1 MTRPPVTR
9 RNGVKRI
16 TATATVLALAGGVA
30 AVPLGPIDV
39 AHAQV
44 APTQQPGINFG
55 AVQNARGDWEASVF
69 FQSPMTVRTVSIDFV
84 PADSTNPREEAPVGD
99 PVFTRI
105 PEVADYRVDHMR
117 RTQVLAS
124 YDVKAY
130 RTQGTSTSGHPTIRI
145 TYELPGVEVGQNER
159 LALFAPGMGASYP
172 TPLRGGGARFTR
184 PTVNADIRGV
194 VAIHEATE
202 DEYRQ
207 TQVKIRQGAET
218 FSSPVQADGSY
229 EIAMTSPSGTMEI
242 SVAPPAGFA
251 TPEPKTWQ
259 AAEGLAAPDFEVY
272 PISVSG
278 KLIDASGAPVANAK
292 VTVAGR
298 SAVTDEK
305 GNFTVSK
312 VPVGTHDVVIGD
324 TERTRGRTLP
334 GVSVSDQRDNR
345 INDITVETKPQ
356 FGAVSG
362 RVTDPAGNGVRN
374 VVVQAGDRSNITDA
388 QGNYAI
394 TGIPTGLTSVE
405 VVEVPAG
412 FIRPEALERDV
423 QVNGVDDANFALE
436 AEPTPTPT
444 TSATPTT
451 TKTTPPTSTR
461 PVPTTPTQRPTPTT
475 PRSTTPT
482 STRPVPTTTTQRPTP
497 TTTRSTNPTS
507 TRPTTTTT
515 TQRPTPTT
523 TRPAPQVGAVEG
535 IVVDGY
541 GDPVVGA
548 TVTLSDARGAT
559 RNVTVG
565 TDGRVR
571 VDNVTPG
578 EYTVTVAAPPLYADM
593 VVPSVSVRA
602 GETTNLPALVLRP
615 VPARFDWDRVVVK
628 PGETRVSV
636 PTRSGGLSQEAN
648 FRTSGVTRIE
658 PDGTTTQIPAAESWI
673 SVEGDGTLVARPP
686 RNAAPGEYRV
696 EVTDVTG
703 ETHVITVEVADPTPM
718 SEQYAVRFPVI
729 PVPAGAT
736 RQAGRPRATVTD
748 GPFTY
753 ADRRLPEGTRFSVD
767 PAVSDWVRVDGNG
780 RLTFT
785 PPAGAAPGTRRIAV
799 TVTFPDGSVGTY
811 TAEIE
816 IGDPLLAYTTKLGY
830 EDGLSVRPNEAVT
843 VLRTGAAVLPPNT
856 TFEVDRSKPL
866 GDWMAVVDEHTGN
879 LRVFAPGQGTTVDV
893 PVVAYFADGS
903 FTRLTASVRL
913 STSSA
918 LSSKHTLSYADTAA
932 APGATAAVALT
943 GAVPEGTTFALVD
956 DGGLRSV
963 DVDRQNGTLKVSLPN
978 DAQLDEPYT
987 TTVRVRYPD
996 GSTEEIAARI
1006 TATSEAVRFAP
1017 RATAATVEV
1026 GGSAVIRTGLPPGA
1040 KLLPFDR
1047 NGWNV
1052 QYNPATGE
1060 LTVEANA
1067 AVPPGTVLTVP
1078 VEVTFPDGSK
1088 KVVEYPV
1095 TATGTTPPVQES
1107 GSSVGG
1113 WIAVVL
1119 GALAALAGI
1128 GFAAFVNQDAI
1139 RAQLQRFGF

>member
-30 AVPLGPIDV
+30 TVPLGPIDV

-44 APTQQPGINFG
+44 APTQQPGISFG

-117 RTQVLAS
+117 RTQVIAS

-194 VAIHEATE
+194 VTIHEATE

-207 TQVKIRQGAET
+207 TQVKIRRGAET

-242 SVAPPAGFA
+242 SVVPPAGFA

-298 SAVTDEK
+298 YAVTDEK

-374 VVVQAGDRSNITDA
+374 VVVQAGGRSNITDA

-461 PVPTTPTQRPTPTT
+461 PVPTTTTQKPT
-475 PRSTTPT
+475 STTTT

-497 TTTRSTNPTS
+497 TMTRSTTPTS

-515 TQRPTPTT
+515 TQKPTPIT

-565 TDGRVR
+565 PDGRVR
-571 VDNVTPG
+571 VGNVTPG
-578 EYTVTVAAPPLYADM
+578 EYTVTVAAPPLYNDT
-593 VVPSVSVRA
+593 VVQSVPVRA
-602 GETTNLPALVLRP
+602 GETTNLPVLVLRP

-648 FRTSGVTRIE
+648 FRTSGVTRVE
-658 PDGTTTQIPAAESWI
+658 PDGTTTQVPAAESWI

-686 RNAAPGEYRV
+686 RNAPPGEYRV
-696 EVTDVTG
+696 EVADVTG
-703 ETHVITVEVADPTPM
+703 GTHVITVEVADPTPM

-785 PPAGAAPGTRRIAV
+785 PPPGAAPGTRRIAV

-816 IGDPLLAYTTKLGY
+816 IGDPLLAITTELGY

-856 TFEVDRSKPL
+856 TFEVDRSKHL
-866 GDWMAVVDEHTGN
+866 GDWMAVVDEDTGN

-903 FTRLTASVRL
+903 FTRLQASVRL

-918 LSSKHTLSYADTAA
+918 LSTTHTLSYADTAG
-932 APGATAAVALT
+932 APGSTATVALT
-943 GAVPEGTTFALVD
+943 GTVPEGTTFALVD

-963 DVDRQNGTLKVSLPN
+963 GVDRQNGTLKVSLPN

-987 TTVRVRYPD
+987 ATVRVRYPD
-996 GSTEEIAARI
+996 GSTV
-1006 TATSEAVRFAP
+1006 S
-1017 RATAATVEV
+1017 
-1026 GGSAVIRTGLPPGA
+1026 
-1040 KLLPFDR
+1040 
-1047 NGWNV
+1047 
-1052 QYNPATGE
+1052 
-1060 LTVEANA
+1060 
-1067 AVPPGTVLTVP
+1067 
-1078 VEVTFPDGSK
+1078 
-1088 KVVEYPV
+1088 
-1095 TATGTTPPVQES
+1095 
-1107 GSSVGG
+1107 
-1113 WIAVVL
+1113 
-1119 GALAALAGI
+1119 
-1128 GFAAFVNQDAI
+1128 
-1139 RAQLQRFGF
+1139 

>member
-30 AVPLGPIDV
+30 TVPLGPIDV

-44 APTQQPGINFG
+44 APTQQPGISFG

-117 RTQVLAS
+117 RTQVIAS

-194 VAIHEATE
+194 VTIHEATE

-207 TQVKIRQGAET
+207 TQVKIRRGAET

-242 SVAPPAGFA
+242 SVVPPAGFA

-298 SAVTDEK
+298 YAVTDEK

-374 VVVQAGDRSNITDA
+374 VVVQAGGRSNITDA

-461 PVPTTPTQRPTPTT
+461 PVPTTTTQKPT
-475 PRSTTPT
+475 STTTT

-497 TTTRSTNPTS
+497 TMTRSTTPTS

-515 TQRPTPTT
+515 TQKPTPIT

-565 TDGRVR
+565 PDGRVR
-571 VDNVTPG
+571 VGNVTPG
-578 EYTVTVAAPPLYADM
+578 EYTVTVAAPPLYNDT
-593 VVPSVSVRA
+593 VVQSVPVRA
-602 GETTNLPALVLRP
+602 GETTNLPVLVLRP

-648 FRTSGVTRIE
+648 FRTSGVTRVE
-658 PDGTTTQIPAAESWI
+658 PDGTTTQVPAAESWI

-686 RNAAPGEYRV
+686 RNAPPGEYRV
-696 EVTDVTG
+696 EVADVTG
-703 ETHVITVEVADPTPM
+703 GTHVITVEVADPTPM

-785 PPAGAAPGTRRIAV
+785 PPPGAAPGTRRIAV

-816 IGDPLLAYTTKLGY
+816 IGDPLLAITTELGY

-856 TFEVDRSKPL
+856 TFEVDRSKHL
-866 GDWMAVVDEHTGN
+866 GDWMAVVDEDTGN

-903 FTRLTASVRL
+903 FTRLQASVRL

-918 LSSKHTLSYADTAA
+918 LSTTHTLSYADTAG
-932 APGATAAVALT
+932 APGSTATVALT
-943 GAVPEGTTFALVD
+943 GTVPEGTTFALVD

-963 DVDRQNGTLKVSLPN
+963 GVDRQNGTLKVSLPN

-987 TTVRVRYPD
+987 ATVRVRYPD

-1026 GGSAVIRTGLPPGA
+1026 GGSAVIHTGLPPGA

-1060 LTVEANA
+1060 LTVEPNA

-1078 VEVTFPDGSK
+1078 LEVTFPDGSK
-1088 KVVEYPV
+1088 KIVEYPV
-1095 TATGTTPPVQES
+1095 TATGTTPPVEES